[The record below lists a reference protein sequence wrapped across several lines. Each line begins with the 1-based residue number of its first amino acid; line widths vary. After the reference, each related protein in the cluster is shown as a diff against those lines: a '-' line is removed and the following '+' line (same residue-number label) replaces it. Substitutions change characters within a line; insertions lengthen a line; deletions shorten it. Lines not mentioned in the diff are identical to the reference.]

1 MVEYRDLN
9 APPSQTMAEIVA
21 GLKEKAESSKTGAA
35 GVKDL
40 GYYGNIVW
48 NRADGDSLVSI
59 RDIDNGLDEA
69 RDRISDALQESAE
82 AMLRADEAKIESGE
96 AQGRLDELDE
106 VTLPAIRDEI
116 AEGSGSTNFYQP
128 EPPLPTDDPAPV
140 EGDLWFDTND
150 QNKPYIYRDLEWL
163 SARDDSFLSTARNLT
178 PWGAAGDPHAVS
190 GQVSTIPEAEMK
202 VQSGVMPGIPEAEGA
217 GIVLHLDQDSPNS
230 TTTTTLPFQGQA
242 TTAYGVLAWDE
253 AAMPYEGRPI
263 GVSGTAYFCDTG
275 TGSASPSI
283 VAEAVFFDAAGSV
296 VGLSRS
302 RLTVTA
308 RDLDPEDP
316 AESAPLDAYGLTHIA
331 EIEGVLEPNTNDLD
345 TIASFAMAWHVR
357 LPRVDG
363 NTALISTA
371 EARVQVPESGIAAG
385 AITTPKI
392 AVGAITADSGIIGSL
407 DVGVVTAGQM
417 VGEHLVAGTVDV
429 SRLNVTEEM
438 AAQIVLA
445 MDIETKKLVVT
456 EEAILNHATLIGQT
470 VVDDINVQGKLIG
483 EDGVFTGTVDFAN
496 VNVTGEAVAEKLT
509 GKTIVG
515 ANISTPSSG
524 GRSIA
529 LSNTAR
535 DGWPAVSFETPGM
548 ARSASLAAYDGIM
561 SDQGIWQNGSLVL
574 NSGRSGVTSGTT
586 SAVAARPGGVRLIG
600 RDAASNAVARMDVS
614 PSLTSM
620 QHSGHVLRLTPSGAS
635 FSYAGQPF
643 NFQVARREIYATVT
657 ISVPGYQTGHFDY
670 SWGAGIFTQPP
681 LVFLTKQ
688 SGQSARGIPYVD
700 NITLTGCR
708 IGIYDPTQKST
719 DASTVILAVHAVQ
732 QNN

>member
-1 MVEYRDLN
+1 
-9 APPSQTMAEIVA
+9 
-21 GLKEKAESSKTGAA
+21 
-35 GVKDL
+35 
-40 GYYGNIVW
+40 
-48 NRADGDSLVSI
+48 
-59 RDIDNGLDEA
+59 
-69 RDRISDALQESAE
+69 
-82 AMLRADEAKIESGE
+82 
-96 AQGRLDELDE
+96 
-106 VTLPAIRDEI
+106 
-116 AEGSGSTNFYQP
+116 
-128 EPPLPTDDPAPV
+128 
-140 EGDLWFDTND
+140 
-150 QNKPYIYRDLEWL
+150 
-163 SARDDSFLSTARNLT
+163 
-178 PWGAAGDPHAVS
+178 
-190 GQVSTIPEAEMK
+190 
-202 VQSGVMPGIPEAEGA
+202 
-217 GIVLHLDQDSPNS
+217 
-230 TTTTTLPFQGQA
+230 
-242 TTAYGVLAWDE
+242 
-253 AAMPYEGRPI
+253 MPYEGRPI

-316 AESAPLDAYGLTHIA
+316 AESAFLDAYGLTHIA

-363 NTALISTA
+363 NTALIATA

-445 MDIETKKLVVT
+445 MDIEAKKLVVT

-620 QHSGHVLRLTPSGAS
+620 QHSGHVLRLDPSGAS

-643 NFQVARREIYATVT
+643 NFLFARREIYSTVT

-708 IGIYDPTQKST
+708 IGIYDPTQTST